1 MCLMVDM
8 TGDVL
13 FNVLVFYIYSTS
25 DLFFFFF
32 FYFLLIFKLVILL
45 FLNTYLPD
53 LC

>member
-1 MCLMVDM
+1 MVDM

-32 FYFLLIFKLVILL
+32 YFLLIFKLVILL